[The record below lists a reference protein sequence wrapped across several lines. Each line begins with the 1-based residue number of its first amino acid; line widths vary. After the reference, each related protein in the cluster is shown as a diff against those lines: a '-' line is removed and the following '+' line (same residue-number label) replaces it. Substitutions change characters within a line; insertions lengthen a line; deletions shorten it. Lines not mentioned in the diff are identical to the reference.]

1 MAQVLED
8 LLSEDEVLDMPDET
22 LEAFVKMFSQ
32 ELFKALIEYTESS
45 GANPAVT
52 EKLNTAV
59 GSIITRNT
67 FHTKVNARGIK
78 ATTYNSQLK
87 VLPQKIFSGEIDA
100 DALIEDLTWLDENT
114 HNLSSTLPMRTKVMY
129 DDALARIR
137 EYEANPVVHHDNHIS
152 EQMILYKDLLFFPK
166 QTKPVET
173 GMRSLTLNRKKWT
186 MQLAAAKYLKYCVQN
201 GISPEIAREI

>member
-1 MAQVLED
+1 MVQVLED

-32 ELFKALIEYTESS
+32 ELFKALVEYTESS
-45 GANPAVT
+45 SANAAVV

-59 GSIITRNT
+59 GSVITRNT
-67 FHTKVNARGIK
+67 FHTKVNERGIK

-87 VLPQKIFSGEIDA
+87 VLPQKVFSGEIDV
-100 DALIEDLTWLDENT
+100 DSLIDDLTWLDNNT
-114 HNLSSTLPMRTKVMY
+114 HNLSSTLPTRTKVMF
-129 DDALARIR
+129 DDALARIK
-137 EYEANPVVHHDNHIS
+137 EYEANPVVHHDNRIS
-152 EQMILYKDLLFFPK
+152 EQMVLYKDLLFFPK

-173 GMRSLTLNRKKWT
+173 GMRSLTLNRNRWK
-186 MQLAAAKYLKYCVQN
+186 MQLSAAKFLKYCIQN